1 LQSSTAAIEE
11 QCKVLEAQ
19 RDALMA
25 LKALDK
31 PNLSVEHMRN
41 ERRRKENQEKA
52 RLDTAVEDIS
62 ISINEQLADTE
73 RDIKDEKSTLRS
85 YLTERLASDD
95 QILSKVPGIVSQ
107 IVSEPETNE
116 DESSIDQWCQA
127 IISFRTAAVKAKVDV
142 AYLTSLTNS
151 LPGDLPAAPEE
162 ELDKRKAD
170 LQAELETLHSE
181 IASVAE
187 MVVEHE
193 LRKPMTD
200 IKERR
205 DREKTQARSAWLN
218 YVRLSH
224 LTRHRNDAHR
234 YRSCQHWSTWA
245 SALIPSHL
253 IRKAWMASNKP

>member
-1 LQSSTAAIEE
+1 VLHQYETNHEPVRPILDHELSTAIGSLQNSTAAIEE
-11 QCKVLEAQ
+11 QCKLLETQ

-52 RLDTAVEDIS
+52 RLDTAIDDIS
-62 ISINEQLADTE
+62 ITITEQLTDTQ
-73 RDIKDEKSTLRS
+73 RDIDGEKSTLKS

-95 QILSKVPGIVSQ
+95 QILSKVPGIVSK
-107 IVSEPETNE
+107 IASEPEASQ
-116 DESSIDQWCQA
+116 DENSIDQWCQA
-127 IISFRTAAVKAKVDV
+127 IVFFRTAEVKAKVDV
-142 AYLTSLTNS
+142 AYLNSLTNS
-151 LPGDLPAAPEE
+151 STDDLPTVSEE
-162 ELDKRKAD
+162 ELKERKAD

-200 IKERR
+200 IKDRK
-205 DREKTQARSAWLN
+205 DRERTQARSAWLN
-218 YVRLSH
+218 YVRGSFQSL
-224 LTRHRNDAHR
+224 
-234 YRSCQHWSTWA
+234 
-245 SALIPSHL
+245 
-253 IRKAWMASNKP
+253 